1 MIVWIGMFA
10 FIVGIK
16 LMMGNLHTEKQ
27 KKTYL
32 IIVGFVLA
40 LLFALRGENYGS
52 VYDMRVYMSFFE
64 QTARTPWKKLFVNP
78 DFEVGFVVLNKLLS
92 YLSQSGRTII
102 VFHAFF
108 CIFSVCRF
116 IYKNTNEVFWA
127 FLFFFSLGNMGF
139 FLTGLRQA
147 IAICV
152 CLLAVEKA
160 KEKKLF
166 SFAVFNLIAY
176 SIHKSALVFVVMYL
190 LLRLDVFRKSKKMII
205 LPIACMILFSS
216 QIIRFGQVLSD
227 EVYAAEAATFSF
239 NGIVPILIYAITII
253 GQIMFVKSANGP
265 IKDAPSTAQKDPYI
279 KRLITTIEWKD
290 PFIGFSMTAMGFGLY
305 FLRFY
310 SMVLERVAFYYLQ
323 GAPVAL
329 ADVVGFLK
337 RDRYGRVIEMII
349 IILCFVLFLR
359 RLSGASYANYIFFWE
374 TAL

>member
-40 LLFALRGENYGS
+40 MLFALRGDNYGE

-64 QTARTPWKKLFVNP
+64 RTANTEWSRLFVSP
-78 DFEVGFVVLNKLLS
+78 DFEVGFVALNKILS
-92 YLSQSGRTII
+92 YLSHSGRTII

-108 CIFSVCRF
+108 CIYSVCRF

-147 IAICV
+147 IAISI
-152 CLLAVEKA
+152 CLFAIERA
-160 KEKKLF
+160 KERKLV
-166 SFAVFNLIAY
+166 SFAVISLIAF
-176 SIHKSALVFVVMYL
+176 SIHQSALVFAVMYL
-190 LLRLDVFRKSKKMII
+190 LLRLDIFKRDKKIIVLPIVLMII
-205 LPIACMILFSS
+205 FSS
-216 QIIRFGQVLSD
+216 RIIRFGQVLSD
-227 EVYAAEAATFSF
+227 EVNASENATFSF
-239 NGIVPILIYAITII
+239 NGIVPILIYAITIFGHI
-253 GQIMFVKSANGP
+253 LFVKNGNG
-265 IKDAPSTAQKDPYI
+265 KTQDVPSIERKDPY
-279 KRLITTIEWKD
+279 
-290 PFIGFSMTAMGFGLY
+290 IGFSMTAMGLGLY

-310 SMVLERVAFYYLQ
+310 NMALERISFYYLQ

-329 ADVVGFLK
+329 ADVVEYLK
-337 RDRYGRVIEMII
+337 RERYGRVIEMII
-349 IILCFVLFLR
+349 IMLCFLLFLR
-359 RLSGASYANYIFFWE
+359 RLSGASYANYVFFWE
-374 TAL
+374 T